1 MLKILVTAVIGLAAF
16 SVNAQ
21 TGFSIKGKI
30 PAKYDGQK
38 VMLEYRTT
46 RQEVRDSAIV
56 RNGSF
61 SFKGKVNA
69 VVKVYLNLKP
79 TEKNKET
86 ADNDDFYA
94 RNYQTFFLENTNIS
108 IVGTQIG
115 NATIKGGPAQSD
127 YLILKSRLK
136 SLEAK
141 QMVLNEQVM
150 RSFRNK
156 KDDSTS
162 KDAPNEFAPQLQRLY
177 SEIGKIQNAFI
188 QQHPDSYVSLD
199 LINERNDGAVEL
211 AKLKRD
217 LKLLSPRMKNTAMGK
232 NLQVK
237 LAMAEKTGIGQ
248 QALDFTQNN
257 TEGKPVTLSS
267 LRGKYV
273 LVDFWASWCAP
284 CREENPTVVK
294 AYEKFKDKNFEIISI
309 SLDDKKE
316 PWLKAIE
323 ADGLPWIQL
332 SDLKG
337 WKNSVARLYGI
348 TSVPQNLLLDPNG
361 KIVAKNLRG
370 EELQME
376 LDKIF
381 N

>member
-38 VMLEYRTT
+38 VMLEYRTEK
-46 RQEVRDSAIV
+46 QEVKDSAV
-56 RNGSF
+56 VKNGSF

-69 VVKVYLNLKP
+69 VVKAYLNLKP
-79 TEKNKET
+79 TEENKET
-86 ADNDDFYA
+86 ANNDDFYS

-108 IVGTQIG
+108 IAGNQIS

-127 YLILKSRLK
+127 YLLLKSQLK

-162 KDAPNEFAPQLQRLY
+162 KDAPNEFAPQLQLLY

-211 AKLKRD
+211 EKLKRD
-217 LKLLSPRMKNTAMGK
+217 LKRLSPRMKNTAIGK

-257 TEGKPVTLSS
+257 TEGKPVTLSL

-284 CREENPTVVK
+284 CREENPTVLK
-294 AYEKFKDKNFEIISI
+294 AYQKFKDKNFEIISI

-337 WKNSVARLYGI
+337 WKNSVARLYGV

>member
-1 MLKILVTAVIGLAAF
+1 MLKILVTAVIGLVAF

-30 PAKYDGQK
+30 PAKYDDQK
-38 VMLEYRTT
+38 VMLEYRAANK
-46 RQEVRDSAIV
+46 EVIDSAIV
-56 RNGSF
+56 KNGSF
-61 SFKGKVNA
+61 FFKGKVNA
-69 VVKVYLNLKP
+69 VVKAYLNLKP
-79 TEKNKET
+79 TEKTNGME
-86 ADNDDFYA
+86 NEDDFSS

-141 QMVLNEQVM
+141 QRVLNEQVM

-156 KDDSTS
+156 KEDSTN
-162 KDAPNEFAPQLQRLY
+162 KDAPNEFAPQLQLLY

-211 AKLKRD
+211 EKLKRD
-217 LKLLSPRMKNTAMGK
+217 LKRLSPRMKNTAMGK

-248 QALDFTQNN
+248 QALDFTQNDTN
-257 TEGKPVTLSS
+257 GKPVSLSS
-267 LRGKYV
+267 LKGKYV

-284 CREENPTVVK
+284 CREENPTVLK
-294 AYEKFKDKNFEIISI
+294 AYKKFKDRNFEIISV

-323 ADGLPWIQL
+323 ADGLPWIHV

-337 WKNSVARLYGI
+337 WKNAVARLYGI

-381 N
+381 K

>member
-69 VVKVYLNLKP
+69 VVKAYLNLKP

-156 KDDSTS
+156 KNESS
-162 KDAPNEFAPQLQRLY
+162 EDAPNEFAPQLQLLY

-188 QQHPDSYVSLD
+188 QHHPDSYVSLD

-294 AYEKFKDKNFEIISI
+294 AYKKFKDKNFEIISI

>member
-1 MLKILVTAVIGLAAF
+1 MLKILVTAVIGLSAC

-21 TGFSIKGKI
+21 TGFSISGKI
-30 PAKYDGQK
+30 SAKNDGQK
-38 VMLEYRTT
+38 VMLEYRTAE
-46 RQEVRDSAIV
+46 REVTDSAV
-56 RNGSF
+56 VKNGTF

-69 VVKVYLNLKP
+69 VVKAYLNLKP
-79 TEKNKET
+79 AEKKGM
-86 ADNDDFYA
+86 AINDDFSA
-94 RNYQTFFLENTNIS
+94 RNYQTFFLENTKIS
-108 IVGTQIG
+108 IVGTQIA
-115 NATIKGGPAQSD
+115 NATIKGGPAQAD

-141 QMVLNEQVM
+141 QMALNEQVM
-150 RSFRNK
+150 ASFRNK
-156 KDDSTS
+156 KEGDTS
-162 KDAPNEFAPQLQRLY
+162 EGAPNKFAPQLQLLY
-177 SEIGKIQNAFI
+177 SEIGKVHNAFI

-199 LINERNDGAVEL
+199 LINERNEGAVEL
-211 AKLKRD
+211 AKLKSD
-217 LKLLSPRMKNTAMGK
+217 LKLLSPRMKSTPTGR
-232 NLQVK
+232 NLLAR

-248 QALDFTQNN
+248 QAMDFTQND
-257 TEGKPVTLSS
+257 TKGQPVTLSG

-284 CREENPTVVK
+284 CREENPSVLK
-294 AYEKFKDKNFEIISI
+294 AYNKFKDRNFEIISV

-323 ADGLPWIQL
+323 ADGLPWIQV

-337 WKNSVARLYGI
+337 WKNAVARLYGV
-348 TSVPQNLLLDPNG
+348 TSVPQNLLLDPSG

-370 EELQME
+370 EELNAE
-376 LDKIF
+376 LVKIF

>member
-38 VMLEYRTT
+38 VMLEYRTEK
-46 RQEVRDSAIV
+46 QEVKDSAV
-56 RNGSF
+56 VKNGSF

-69 VVKVYLNLKP
+69 VVKAYLNLKP
-79 TEKNKET
+79 TEENKET
-86 ADNDDFYA
+86 ANNDDFYS

-108 IVGTQIG
+108 IVGNQIS

-127 YLILKSRLK
+127 YLLLKSQLK

-156 KDDSTS
+156 KEDSTS

-211 AKLKRD
+211 EKLKRD
-217 LKLLSPRMKNTAMGK
+217 LKRLSPRMKNTAIGK

-284 CREENPTVVK
+284 CREENPTVLK
-294 AYEKFKDKNFEIISI
+294 AYQKFKDKNFEIISI

-337 WKNSVARLYGI
+337 WKNAVARLYGV

>member
-1 MLKILVTAVIGLAAF
+1 MLKILVTGLIGLIAF

-21 TGFSIKGKI
+21 NGFSIKGKI
-30 PAKYDGQK
+30 SAKYDGQK
-38 VMLEYRTT
+38 VMLEYRTANK
-46 RQEVRDSAIV
+46 EVNDSAV
-56 RNGSF
+56 VKNGSF
-61 SFKGKVNA
+61 FFNGKVNA
-69 VVKVYLNLKP
+69 VVKAYLNLKP
-79 TEKNKET
+79 IEKTKEM
-86 ADNDDFYA
+86 ADNDDFSA

-108 IVGTQIG
+108 IVGTQIS

-150 RSFRNK
+150 RSFEK
-156 KDDSTS
+156 KEKEHTND
-162 KDAPNEFAPQLQRLY
+162 DAPNEFAPKLQRLY
-177 SEIGKIQNAFI
+177 TDMGKIQNAFI

-199 LINERNDGAVEL
+199 LINERNEGAVEL
-211 AKLKRD
+211 AKLKSD
-217 LKLLSPRMKNTAMGK
+217 LKLLGPRMKNTATGR

-248 QALDFTQNN
+248 QALDFTQNDTN
-257 TEGKPVTLSS
+257 GKPVSLSS
-267 LRGKYV
+267 LKGKYV

-284 CREENPTVVK
+284 CREENPTVLK
-294 AYEKFKDKNFEIISI
+294 AYKKFKDRDFEIISV

-323 ADGLPWIQL
+323 TDGLPWIQV

-337 WKNSVARLYGI
+337 WKNSVARLYGV

-370 EELQME
+370 EELQLE
-376 LDKIF
+376 LEKIF
-381 N
+381 K

>member
-21 TGFSIKGKI
+21 SGFSIKGKI
-30 PAKYDGQK
+30 SAKNDGQK
-38 VMLEYRTT
+38 VMLEYRTAD
-46 RQEVRDSAIV
+46 REVRDSAV
-56 RNGSF
+56 VKNGSF
-61 SFKGKVNA
+61 FFKGKVNA
-69 VVKVYLNLKP
+69 IVKAYLNLKP
-79 TEKNKET
+79 IEKTEGMANNE
-86 ADNDDFYA
+86 DFPA

-108 IVGTQIG
+108 IIGTQISYT
-115 NATIKGGPAQSD
+115 TIKGGPAQSD
-127 YLILKSRLK
+127 YLLLKSQLR

-141 QMVLNEQVM
+141 QMALNEQVM
-150 RSFRNK
+150 RSFKNK
-156 KDDSTS
+156 KKENTNE
-162 KDAPNEFAPQLQRLY
+162 DAPNEFAPQLELIY
-177 SEIGKIQNAFI
+177 SEMGKIQNAFI

-199 LINERNDGAVEL
+199 LINERNEGAVEL
-211 AKLKRD
+211 AKLRLD
-217 LKLLSPRMKNTAMGK
+217 LKSLSPRMKNTATGK
-232 NLQVK
+232 NLLAK

-257 TEGKPVTLSS
+257 TKGEPVTLSS
-267 LRGKYV
+267 LKGKYV

-284 CREENPTVVK
+284 CREENPQVLK
-294 AYEKFKDKNFEIISI
+294 AYQKFKDKNFEIISV

-323 ADGLPWIQL
+323 TDGLPWIQV

-337 WKNSVARLYGI
+337 WKNAVARLYGV

-370 EELQME
+370 EELQVE
-376 LDKIF
+376 LGKIF